1 MTTLMT
7 LDIPADHAAFA
18 GHFPGN
24 PLVPGVVL
32 LDETLYRVAGAHG
45 VAAGKC
51 TIVAAKFLS
60 AAHPGERLQLAL
72 EPADKL
78 RLGFTIRGPD
88 RVVASGILALPAI
101 AASAHAKPGSHES

>member
-1 MTTLMT
+1 MVGTGHTAMTNTVT

-32 LDETLYRVAGAHG
+32 LDETLYRVAGVRG
-45 VAAGKC
+45 VAAEQC
-51 TIVAAKFLS
+51 TIFAAKFLS

-72 EPADKL
+72 EPGDDL
-78 RLGFTIRGPD
+78 RLKFTIRAPD
-88 RVVASGILALPAI
+88 RVI
-101 AASAHAKPGSHES
+101 A